1 MSLIAQCMPEFSLRF
16 VQRVAVDAD
25 LELAYLRLRALD
37 LSEVPLVHRYLHV
50 KSLPKRVRAWWRG
63 KRRPLPETARLS
75 DLACRIPGVNL
86 LAEQR
91 RNELVF
97 GAIGKFWQPT
107 RPLEQVA
114 PQAFRRFAE
123 PGFGKLAL
131 SLRVAPR
138 ELGGTWITVELR
150 GQATDNASEAYMKR
164 AWYVI
169 GRIAEAL
176 GRECLQRLAADLGRL
191 VEDES
196 LRLPGDALLQD
207 ALFQTTHAMTLEVKH
222 DRVWSWLLSAEADP
236 SRQRARH
243 ADHSVVPTI
252 GQRMP
257 GLVGQA
263 GDFVVVRAEPERLLV
278 LGSASLLGDRSS
290 QPPDAFGW
298 STTRAFVLAPIGDDA
313 TRLFVR
319 VRSSRDDKLGLGPLE
334 PLMAAI
340 HDALERRHL
349 GSLCRQAEGWAA

>member
-25 LELAYLRLRALD
+25 RELAYLRLRGLD
-37 LSEVPLVHRYLHV
+37 LSEIPLVHSYMRV

-63 KRRPLPETARLS
+63 KRRPSPDSARLS
-75 DLACRIPGVNL
+75 DLVCRIPGVNL

-91 RNELVF
+91 RDELVF

-107 RPLEQVA
+107 RPLERIA
-114 PQAFRRFAE
+114 PQAFRRFSE

-150 GQATDNASEAYMKR
+150 GQATDSLSEANLKR
-164 AWYVI
+164 AWQVI
-169 GRIAEAL
+169 GRIGEL
-176 GRECLQRLAADLGRL
+176 LCRECLQRLAADLGPL

-207 ALFQTTHAMTLEVKH
+207 ALFQTTHALTLEVPPQ
-222 DRVWSWLLSAEADP
+222 RVWSWLMHE
-236 SRQRARH
+236 SRCDEVTGDTPA
-243 ADHSVVPTI
+243 I

-257 GLVGQA
+257 GLA
-263 GDFVVVRAEPERLLV
+263 DHTGDFVVVRAETQRLLV
-278 LGSASLLGDRSS
+278 LGSASLLGERVSH
-290 QPPDAFGW
+290 PDDFGW
-298 STTRAFVLAPIGDDA
+298 STTWAFVLAPIGDDA

-319 VRSSRDDKLGLGPLE
+319 VRSFRDDKLSLGLLE
-334 PLMAAI
+334 PLMAAL

-349 GSLCRQAEGWAA
+349 DSLCRQAEGWAA

>member
-1 MSLIAQCMPEFSLRF
+1 MSLITQCMPEFSLRF

-25 LELAYLRLRALD
+25 RELAYLRLRGLD
-37 LSEVPLVHRYLHV
+37 LSEIPLVHSYFRV

-63 KRRPLPETARLS
+63 KRRPSPDSARLT
-75 DLACRIPGVNL
+75 DLVCRIPGVNL

-91 RNELVF
+91 RDEIVF

-107 RPLEQVA
+107 RALERVA

-150 GQATDNASEAYMKR
+150 GQATDALAEANMKR
-164 AWYVI
+164 AWFVI
-169 GRIAEAL
+169 GRIAEL
-176 GRECLQRLAADLGRL
+176 LCRECLQRLAADLGSL

-207 ALFQTTHAMTLEVKH
+207 ALFQTTHALTLEVPPQ
-222 DRVWSWLLSAEADP
+222 RVWSWLVHKARQNQAEE
-236 SRQRARH
+236 
-243 ADHSVVPTI
+243 PTI
-252 GQRMP
+252 GQPMP
-257 GLVGQA
+257 GLAGES
-263 GDFVVVRAEPERLLV
+263 GDFVVVRSESQRVLV
-278 LGSASLLGDRSS
+278 LGSASLLGERISH
-290 QPPDAFGW
+290 PPEELGW
-298 STTRAFVLAPIGDDA
+298 STTWAFVLAPIGDDA
-313 TRLFVR
+313 TRMFVR
-319 VRSSRDDKLGLGPLE
+319 VRSFRDDKLSLGLLE
-334 PLMAAI
+334 PLIAAL

-349 GSLCRQAEGWAA
+349 DTLIRQAEGWAA